1 LALRFLRKPLA
12 ILCYKNNGQALGGE
26 MQDSRLT
33 RATLAASVIAT
44 ILWITPTH
52 AEILPFPGSGT
63 NYSSATDGTGLIPS
77 GGTSGSMS
85 TAGDFVDQTFTGVSL
100 TSVDSIS
107 AGFNIDDALDGSSE
121 TVFVYLNGISIAS
134 FTVPDAGGVST
145 LFSVG
150 GSAFFAPI
158 VGNGTYELTMILQ
171 DTVAPDGGFI
181 DFQDGGFV
189 ALDGGVRVADVPE
202 PATLSLVGVGLAAA
216 TVLRRRKKKVA

>member
-1 LALRFLRKPLA
+1 
-12 ILCYKNNGQALGGE
+12 
-26 MQDSRLT
+26 MQDSRSTKAALV
-33 RATLAASVIAT
+33 ASVIAT
-44 ILWITPTH
+44 ILWITP
-52 AEILPFPGSGT
+52 AQSDVLPFPGSGT
-63 NYSSATDGTGLIPS
+63 TYFSATDGTGLIPS

-107 AGFNIDDALDGSSE
+107 AGFDLDNALNGSSE

-134 FTVPDAGGVST
+134 FTVPDAGGVNT

-150 GSAFFAPI
+150 GSVFFAPI
-158 VGNGTYELTMILQ
+158 IGNGTYELTMTLQ

-202 PATLSLVGVGLAAA
+202 PTTLSLVGVGIAAA
-216 TVLRRRKKKVA
+216 AALRRRKKKVA